1 MSYNYVIQSTDPK
14 AVDMLKEN
22 LLHVKSNNEYMQK
35 VNDHYKEHGT
45 VVGCPGVDDETAAKL
60 NDRVKDGQET
70 PYPGTFF
77 KQNYETMRR
86 LQSNIDRVE
95 QKPETLFKGWQ
106 FEGGKAVANLANNRL
121 QLLFNEKPN
130 EQQRNMLKQNGFKWA
145 PTAEAWQRP
154 LDPKTFAAAD
164 KISFIRPADGRK
176 PSDMQPKQP
185 QRSAPER

>member
-45 VVGCPGVDDETAAKL
+45 VVGCPGVDDETAEKL

-70 PYPGTFF
+70 PYPGSFF

-164 KISFIRPADGRK
+164 KIGFIKPLDGRK

>member
-22 LLHVKSNNEYMQK
+22 LSHVKSNNEYMQK

-45 VVGCPGVDDETAAKL
+45 VVGCLGVDDETAEKL

-70 PYPGTFF
+70 PYPGSFF

>member
-22 LLHVKSNNEYMQK
+22 LSHVKSNNEYMQK

-45 VVGCPGVDDETAAKL
+45 VVGCPGVDDETAEKL
-60 NDRVKDGQET
+60 NSRVKDGQET
-70 PYPGTFF
+70 PYPGSFF

>member
-14 AVDMLKEN
+14 AADMLKEN
-22 LLHVKSNNEYMQK
+22 LSHVKSNNEYMQK

-70 PYPGTFF
+70 PYPGSFF

>member
-22 LLHVKSNNEYMQK
+22 LSHVKSNNEYMQK

-45 VVGCPGVDDETAAKL
+45 VVGCPGIDDETAEKL
-60 NDRVKDGQET
+60 NSRVKDGQET
-70 PYPGTFF
+70 PYPGSFF

-86 LQSNIDRVE
+86 LQSNIDRVQ

-176 PSDMQPKQP
+176 PSVMQPKQP
-185 QRSAPER
+185 QRSNPER

>member
-22 LLHVKSNNEYMQK
+22 LSHVKSNNEYMQK

-45 VVGCPGVDDETAAKL
+45 VVGCPGIDDETAEKL

-70 PYPGTFF
+70 PYPGSFF

-164 KISFIRPADGRK
+164 KIGFIKPLDGRK

>member
-14 AVDMLKEN
+14 AADMLKEN
-22 LLHVKSNNEYMQK
+22 LSHVKSNNEYMQK

-45 VVGCPGVDDETAAKL
+45 VVGCPGIDDEMAEKL
-60 NDRVKDGQET
+60 NSRVKDGQET
-70 PYPGTFF
+70 PYPGSFF

-164 KISFIRPADGRK
+164 KISCIRPADGRK
-176 PSDMQPKQP
+176 PTDIQPKQP
-185 QRSAPER
+185 QRSNPER

>member
-22 LLHVKSNNEYMQK
+22 LSHVKSNNEYMQK

-45 VVGCPGVDDETAAKL
+45 VVGCPGVDDETAEKL
-60 NDRVKDGQET
+60 NDHVKDGQET
-70 PYPGTFF
+70 PYPGSFF

-164 KISFIRPADGRK
+164 KIGFIKPLDGRK

>member
-70 PYPGTFF
+70 PYPGSFF

-130 EQQRNMLKQNGFKWA
+130 EQQRNMLKQSGFKWA

-185 QRSAPER
+185 NRSAPER

>member
-45 VVGCPGVDDETAAKL
+45 VVGCPGVDDETAEKL

-70 PYPGTFF
+70 PYPGSFF

>member
-1 MSYNYVIQSTDPK
+1 MSYNYVIQSTDSK

-22 LLHVKSNNEYMQK
+22 LSHVKSNNEYMQK

-45 VVGCPGVDDETAAKL
+45 VVGCPGVDDETAEKL
-60 NDRVKDGQET
+60 NSRVKDGQET
-70 PYPGTFF
+70 PYPGSFF

-185 QRSAPER
+185 NRSAPER

>member
-22 LLHVKSNNEYMQK
+22 LSHVKSNNEYMQK

-45 VVGCPGVDDETAAKL
+45 VVGCPGVDDETAEKL

-70 PYPGTFF
+70 PYPGSFF

-164 KISFIRPADGRK
+164 KIGFIKPLDGRK

>member
-22 LLHVKSNNEYMQK
+22 LSHIKSNNEYMQK

-45 VVGCPGVDDETAAKL
+45 VVGCPGVDDETAEKL
-60 NDRVKDGQET
+60 NSRVKDGQET
-70 PYPGTFF
+70 PYPGSFF

-130 EQQRNMLKQNGFKWA
+130 EQQRNMLKQNLA
-145 PTAEAWQRP
+145 
-154 LDPKTFAAAD
+154 
-164 KISFIRPADGRK
+164 K
-176 PSDMQPKQP
+176 PSDQN
-185 QRSAPER
+185 S

>member
-14 AVDMLKEN
+14 AADMLKEN
-22 LLHVKSNNEYMQK
+22 LSHVKSNNEYMQK
-35 VNDHYKEHGT
+35 INDHYKEHGT
-45 VVGCPGVDDETAAKL
+45 VVGCPGVDDETAEKL
-60 NDRVKDGQET
+60 NSRVKDGQET
-70 PYPGTFF
+70 PYPGSFF

-121 QLLFNEKPN
+121 QLLFNERPN

-164 KISFIRPADGRK
+164 KIGFIKPLDGRK

-185 QRSAPER
+185 QRGNPER

>member
-1 MSYNYVIQSTDPK
+1 
-14 AVDMLKEN
+14 MLKEN

-45 VVGCPGVDDETAAKL
+45 VVGCPGVDDETAEKL

-70 PYPGTFF
+70 PYPGSFF

-130 EQQRNMLKQNGFKWA
+130 DQQRNMLKQNGFKWA

-164 KISFIRPADGRK
+164 KIGFIRPADGRK

>member
-45 VVGCPGVDDETAAKL
+45 VVGCPGVDDETAEKL

>member
-22 LLHVKSNNEYMQK
+22 LSHVKSNNEYMQK

-45 VVGCPGVDDETAAKL
+45 VVGCPGVDDETAEKL
-60 NDRVKDGQET
+60 NSRVKDGQET
-70 PYPGTFF
+70 PYPGSFF

-164 KISFIRPADGRK
+164 KIGFIKPLDGRK

>member
-45 VVGCPGVDDETAAKL
+45 VVGCPGVDDETAEKL
-60 NDRVKDGQET
+60 NSRVKDGQET

-86 LQSNIDRVE
+86 LQSNLDRVE

-154 LDPKTFAAAD
+154 LDPKTMAAAD
-164 KISFIRPADGRK
+164 KIGFIKPKDGRN
-176 PSDMQPKQP
+176 PSDLQPKQP
-185 QRSAPER
+185 HRSNPER

>member
-22 LLHVKSNNEYMQK
+22 LSHVKSNNEYMQK

-45 VVGCPGVDDETAAKL
+45 VVGCPGVDDETAEKL

-70 PYPGTFF
+70 PYPGSFF

-86 LQSNIDRVE
+86 LQSNIDRVQ

-154 LDPKTFAAAD
+154 LDHKTFAAAD

-185 QRSAPER
+185 QRSNPER

>member
-45 VVGCPGVDDETAAKL
+45 VVGCLGVDDETAEKL

-70 PYPGTFF
+70 PYPGSFF
-77 KQNYETMRR
+77 KQNYETVRR

>member
-1 MSYNYVIQSTDPK
+1 
-14 AVDMLKEN
+14 
-22 LLHVKSNNEYMQK
+22 
-35 VNDHYKEHGT
+35 
-45 VVGCPGVDDETAAKL
+45 
-60 NDRVKDGQET
+60 
-70 PYPGTFF
+70 
-77 KQNYETMRR
+77 MRR

-130 EQQRNMLKQNGFKWA
+130 EQQRNMLKQSGFKWA

-164 KISFIRPADGRK
+164 KIGFIKPLDGRM
-176 PSDMQPKQP
+176 PSDLQPKQP
-185 QRSAPER
+185 NRSAPER

>member
-22 LLHVKSNNEYMQK
+22 LSHIKSNNEYMQK

-45 VVGCPGVDDETAAKL
+45 VVGCPGVDDETAEKL
-60 NDRVKDGQET
+60 NSRVKDGQET
-70 PYPGTFF
+70 PYPGSFF

-130 EQQRNMLKQNGFKWA
+130 EQQRNMLKQSGFKWA

-185 QRSAPER
+185 NRSAPER

>member
-22 LLHVKSNNEYMQK
+22 LSHVKSTNEYMQK

-45 VVGCPGVDDETAAKL
+45 VVGCPGVDDETAEKL
-60 NDRVKDGQET
+60 NSRVKDGQET
-70 PYPGTFF
+70 PYPGSFF

>member
-14 AVDMLKEN
+14 AADMLKEN
-22 LLHVKSNNEYMQK
+22 LSHVKSNNEYMQK
-35 VNDHYKEHGT
+35 INDHYKEHGT
-45 VVGCPGVDDETAAKL
+45 VVGCPGVDDETAEKL
-60 NDRVKDGQET
+60 NSRVKDGQET
-70 PYPGTFF
+70 PYPGSFF

-164 KISFIRPADGRK
+164 KISFIRPADVRK

-185 QRSAPER
+185 NRSAPER

>member
-22 LLHVKSNNEYMQK
+22 LSHVKSNNEYMQK

-45 VVGCPGVDDETAAKL
+45 VVGCPGVDDETAEKL
-60 NDRVKDGQET
+60 NSRVKDGQET
-70 PYPGTFF
+70 PYPGSFF

-95 QKPETLFKGWQ
+95 PKPETLFKGWQ
-106 FEGGKAVANLANNRL
+106 CEGGKAVAHLANNRL

>member
-22 LLHVKSNNEYMQK
+22 LSHVKSNNEYMQK

-45 VVGCPGVDDETAAKL
+45 VVGCPGVDDETAEKL
-60 NDRVKDGQET
+60 NSRVKDGQET
-70 PYPGTFF
+70 PYPGSFF

-121 QLLFNEKPN
+121 QLKFNEKPN
-130 EQQRNMLKQNGFKWA
+130 EQQRNMLKQSGFKWA

-164 KISFIRPADGRK
+164 KIGFIKPLDGRK

-185 QRSAPER
+185 QRSNPER